1 MKQLKL
7 AASALVLGLA
17 LGVSQAYAQ
26 PTLQTDENMVK
37 KMMAMMDTD
46 KDGMISKAE
55 AMKAFG
61 AKFDSMAKGGKMSV
75 KDFVKMLDDMNKGL
89 FVFNP

>member
-7 AASALVLGLA
+7 AASALALGLA

-26 PTLQTDENMVK
+26 PTLATDENMAK
-37 KMMAMMDTD
+37 KVMMMMDTD

-55 AMKAFG
+55 AMAAFG
-61 AKFDSMAKGGKMSV
+61 RKFDSMAKGGKMSM
-75 KDFVKMLDDMNKGL
+75 KDFAKMLGDMNQGL
-89 FVFNP
+89 FIFNP